1 VLVGVGATPALA
13 GTYEVPVCDAADGKN
28 NSWTRWSNAGD
39 YPTSQ
44 TCPSGGSDFK
54 GLYVTSNSSK
64 SGSRGGG
71 SGWRFTAP
79 EDATVKSI
87 DFELSWR
94 KKDDVD
100 ALLATDK
107 GIVRFYGRTGGNFSR
122 EGANGVGLNDAR
134 YVQTQV
140 SCGASST
147 CSFSQDFAALGLRG
161 AVVEAEDDTN
171 PELSAKG
178 GSLAASASPVQEGI
192 ADVVFNATDNTGIKS
207 ARLLVDGD
215 EVDFDPYSYD
225 ETRAVPAENRSDG
238 RLVVD
243 TRQLS
248 EGPHTVHLVVVDSAG
263 NEETYEKSIV
273 VDNVADQGGGGGDSD
288 GGGGSRSRSDSLI

>member
-161 AVVEAEDDTN
+161 AVVEVEDDTN

-192 ADVVFNATDNTGIKS
+192 ADVVFDATDNTGIKS
-207 ARLLVDGD
+207 VRLLVDGD

-238 RLVVD
+238 RLWS
-243 TRQLS
+243 TRVS
-248 EGPHTVHLVVVDSAG
+248 SPKVRTPSTWSSSTRPA
-263 NEETYEKSIV
+263 TRRPT
-273 VDNVADQGGGGGDSD
+273 
-288 GGGGSRSRSDSLI
+288 RSR